1 MVLAAKAYNH
11 NLDTSPEHYPNIVS
25 TRPCAALWLSYSHVE
40 LGWQEAKSGAIGDF
54 FGAHQ
59 TFPKNHQEST
69 GKWWNGDPEQKKVV
83 STLQS

>member
-40 LGWQEAKSGAIGDF
+40 LGWQEAKSGAWGF
-54 FGAHQ
+54 FLGHIKHS
-59 TFPKNHQEST
+59 PKITKNPQ
-69 GKWWNGDPEQKKVV
+69 GNGEMVTQNKKKVV